1 MVAAPHVLNPHV
13 SFEREIVFR
22 NTSSCFPCALFSSKR
37 HCSACC
43 IKREVKGS
51 DSPTRRRARAS
62 SMQSRSDARS
72 GVALRRA
79 RTGPCARGSAAG
91 CCSTASAA
99 AAFFGRPA
107 SLLGAPAS
115 LLGAARFPAFR
126 WASAC
131 LCQKQRG
138 QCDQHTCKSSQNG
151 ATAPLASPREW
162 GGAWTGC
169 QANPAPLPAR
179 RPVKVGASASAPA
192 RRALKPG
199 KFQQQVG

>member
-1 MVAAPHVLNPHV
+1 MLQKSKQRKEAIEDKRSAACRQAHSLA
-13 SFEREIVFR
+13 RQR
-22 NTSSCFPCALFSSKR
+22 
-37 HCSACC
+37 
-43 IKREVKGS
+43 
-51 DSPTRRRARAS
+51 DRRRAAARPLCDVRAD
-62 SMQSRSDARS
+62 SRPCGRTDDQAR
-72 GVALRRA
+72 VAFY
-79 RTGPCARGSAAG
+79 SATG
-91 CCSTASAA
+91 CCSTAAAA

-115 LLGAARFPAFR
+115 LLGAPRFPAFR

-162 GGAWTGC
+162 GGAWTWTGC

-179 RPVKVGASASAPA
+179 SPVKVGASASAPA